1 LTGVTTPED
10 RREKK
15 MGTSRRFLAVIATVA
30 LVIGGAVT
38 VGPSSSYAGTINCIT
53 VTNGTTGG
61 TFTGLFGAGGGTTG
75 CATTAGTTWNLG
87 APIVLGDGQTA
98 VLTQNQNNAGNSSL
112 TTGLP
117 GFNFDTSDKGTAN
130 YTISINGLA
139 PVADAN
145 ILNLGGVDN
154 PDSTTLNE
162 ARDWTFITTL
172 DLGGGHTLDIFTG
185 YVDTLHSNACA
196 DASGNCLPTS
206 NGPPTIPN
214 TIFLNNANVALG
226 NPTNIPGYPVSPHCD
241 VGNANPITAGC
252 FDAGAILFV
261 EHVRATPEPSSLFLL
276 GAGLMAAAA
285 YGRTCTKRKS

>member
-1 LTGVTTPED
+1 
-10 RREKK
+10 

-117 GFNFDTSDKGTAN
+117 GFNFDSSDKGTAN

-145 ILNLGGVDN
+145 ILNFGGIDN
-154 PDSTTLNE
+154 PTSTTINE
-162 ARDWTFITTL
+162 AHNWTEIATL
-172 DLGGGHTLDIFTG
+172 NLGGGHFLDVFTG

-196 DASGNCLPTS
+196 DTDGNCLPS
-206 NGPPTIPN
+206 SAANP
-214 TIFLNNANVALG
+214 IFLNNATVALG
-226 NPTNIPGYPVSPHCD
+226 NGTSIPGYPASPHCN
-241 VGNANPITAGC
+241 VSQAAPPFNC
-252 FDAGAILFV
+252 FDSGAILLV
-261 EHVRATPEPSSLFLL
+261 EHVRGIPEPSSLFLL

-285 YGRTCTKRKS
+285 YGGRCTRRKS

>member
-1 LTGVTTPED
+1 M
-10 RREKK
+10 R
-15 MGTSRRFLAVIATVA
+15 MSRWCLAMIATVGA
-30 LVIGGAVT
+30 LT
-38 VGPSSSYAGTINCIT
+38 VGPAASYAGTIDCIT
-53 VTNGTTGG
+53 VTNGTAAG
-61 TFTGLFGAGGGTTG
+61 TFTGLFGSGGGSTG
-75 CATTAGTTWNLG
+75 CATTAGNTWNLA

-98 VLTQNQNNAGNSSL
+98 VLTQNQAGAGSTLPS
-112 TTGLP
+112 GLP

-154 PDSTTLNE
+154 PDS
-162 ARDWTFITTL
+162 TFITTL

-241 VGNANPITAGC
+241 VSNANPITAGC
-252 FDAGAILFV
+252 FDAGAILFFDNDT
-261 EHVRATPEPSSLFLL
+261 ATTEPSSLFLL

-285 YGRTCTKRKS
+285 YGRKCTKRKS

>member
-1 LTGVTTPED
+1 M
-10 RREKK
+10 R
-15 MGTSRRFLAVIATVA
+15 MSRRCLAVIAAVA
-30 LVIGGAVT
+30 LVIGGALT
-38 VGPSSSYAGTINCIT
+38 VGPAASYAGTIDCIT
-53 VTNGTTGG
+53 VTNGTSAG
-61 TFTGLFGAGGGTTG
+61 TFTGLFGAGGGSTG
-75 CATTAGTTWNLG
+75 CATTAGNTWNLA

-98 VLTQNQNNAGNSSL
+98 VLTQNQAGVASTLPS
-112 TTGLP
+112 GLP

-154 PDSTTLNE
+154 PTSTTLNE

-172 DLGGGHTLDIFTG
+172 DLGGGHFLDIFTG
-185 YVDTLHSNACA
+185 YVDTLHSDACA

-206 NGPPTIPN
+206 AGPPTIPN

-226 NPTNIPGYPVSPHCD
+226 NPTNLPDYPVSPHCD
-241 VGNANPITAGC
+241 VNNANPITAGC
-252 FDAGAILFV
+252 FDAGAILLV
-261 EHVRATPEPSSLFLL
+261 EHVRGVPEPSSLFLL

-285 YGRTCTKRKS
+285 YGRRCTKRTS

>member
-30 LVIGGAVT
+30 LVIGGALA
-38 VGPSSSYAGTINCIT
+38 VGPAASYAGTIDCIT
-53 VTNGTTGG
+53 VTNGTAAG
-61 TFTGLFGAGGGTTG
+61 TFTGLFGPGGGSTG
-75 CATTAGTTWNLG
+75 CATTTGNTWNLG

-145 ILNLGGVDN
+145 ILNFGGIDN
-154 PDSTTLNE
+154 PTSTTINE
-162 ARDWTFITTL
+162 AHNWTEIATL
-172 DLGGGHTLDIFTG
+172 NLGGGHFLDVFTG

-196 DASGNCLPTS
+196 DTDGNCLPS
-206 NGPPTIPN
+206 SAANP
-214 TIFLNNANVALG
+214 IFLNNATVALG
-226 NPTNIPGYPVSPHCD
+226 NGTSIPGYPASPHCN
-241 VGNANPITAGC
+241 VSQAAPPFNC
-252 FDAGAILFV
+252 FDSGAILLV
-261 EHVRATPEPSSLFLL
+261 EHVRGIPEPSSLFLL

-285 YGRTCTKRKS
+285 YGGRCTRRKS